1 MHNFLSAALSL
12 DQCSR
17 RTSDN
22 QGLEG
27 VVHAGLED
35 RGQTPSRQEVKVM
48 IKSLPLFTSSGE
60 NWVGDAR
67 EDERRFCLN
76 ATGRG
81 LVAHKK

>member
-1 MHNFLSAALSL
+1 MHHFLSVALSL
-12 DQCSR
+12 DQCSW

-22 QGLEG
+22 QGLER

-35 RGQTPSRQEVKVM
+35 RGQILSRQEIKVM
-48 IKSLPLFTSSGE
+48 IKCLALFTSSGE
-60 NWVGDAR
+60 NWVGDGR

-81 LVAHKK
+81 LVAHK